1 MKDWITE
8 NFYFAELTVF
18 DTCGSITGTLKAA
31 MKALVGADTSC
42 LQPPYYLGKCN
53 LFNHIFLNQTI
64 QRYMIFHMIYYN
76 SFFYYN
82 NVTWNIL
89 FVAWLITKL

>member
-42 LQPPYYLGKCN
+42 LQPPYYLGS
-53 LFNHIFLNQTI
+53 
-64 QRYMIFHMIYYN
+64 N
-76 SFFYYN
+76 SFN
-82 NVTWNIL
+82 NSFQGFFTFFLKKFL
-89 FVAWLITKL
+89 FKLSNSGYL

>member
-1 MKDWITE
+1 MKDYN
-8 NFYFAELTVF
+8 NFYFTELTVF

-53 LFNHIFLNQTI
+53 LSNHIF
-64 QRYMIFHMIYYN
+64 
-76 SFFYYN
+76 
-82 NVTWNIL
+82 
-89 FVAWLITKL
+89 

>member
-42 LQPPYYLGKCN
+42 LQPPYYLGKYN

-64 QRYMIFHMIYYN
+64 QRYMILWIWFIATPFFITTIIFEIYY
-76 SFFYYN
+76 S
-82 NVTWNIL
+82 
-89 FVAWLITKL
+89 